1 MCKFILSLNLYSFP
15 KISNSVN
22 KDTFTENI
30 EKLLSLSADLISEDG
45 SIDIYKVEQLD
56 SGIEFKKSALEEE
69 YESKKLKKKLKK
81 EMKKQAQNHQS
92 SDEGDAGD
100 LAINT
105 IQEQP
110 DEEEEEDDD

>member
-45 SIDIYKVEQLD
+45 SIDIYKVE
-56 SGIEFKKSALEEE
+56 
-69 YESKKLKKKLKK
+69 
-81 EMKKQAQNHQS
+81 
-92 SDEGDAGD
+92 
-100 LAINT
+100 
-105 IQEQP
+105 
-110 DEEEEEDDD
+110 